1 MPSPGVL
8 VKISR
13 GFHVTA
19 AAFEK
24 HVGRS
29 LTQWRI
35 LYLLSR
41 CGPSTQK
48 FLTSVTRVDAGSITR
63 ASQALEEE
71 ELLTRIQHPTDN
83 RLRIAELTD
92 KGRAEFQAL
101 LEKRKALMEV
111 MMEGV
116 QPEDLVGF
124 ERVLARI
131 EANLTD
137 APGPGE

>member
-1 MPSPGVL
+1 MPSPAVL

-13 GFHVTA
+13 GFHVTS

-24 HVGRS
+24 QVGRS

-71 ELLTRIQHPTDN
+71 GLLTRIQHPSDN
-83 RLRIAELTD
+83 RLRIVELTE
-92 KGRAEFQAL
+92 KGRAEFQSL
-101 LEKRKALMEV
+101 LGKRKSLMQI
-111 MMEGV
+111 MMAGV
-116 QPEDLVGF
+116 EPEDLAGF
-124 ERVLARI
+124 DRVLTRI
-131 EANLTD
+131 ESNLTEAIVPD
-137 APGPGE
+137 A